1 MNSQLKKYIETWLFK
16 ADEDLLVVDRLLE
29 YEIIAKGA
37 IGFHCQQAAEKYLKA
52 FLIFHGKDTLK
63 THNLEFLIVECS
75 KIDKRYAALN
85 PLNLTDFGVA
95 ARYPGD
101 LIIPTEK
108 EVFEFKEFALQVKK
122 LVKSSILFLD

>member
-16 ADEDLLVVDRLLE
+16 TDEDLLIVDRLLE

-52 FLIFHGKDTLK
+52 FLIFHGKDIIK

-75 KIDKRYAALN
+75 KVDNPYAAFN

-95 ARYPGD
+95 VRYPGD
-101 LIIPTEK
+101 LIHQRKRKYLSLKNLLTK
-108 EVFEFKEFALQVKK
+108 
-122 LVKSSILFLD
+122 